1 MAALL
6 NLCLWCGRFLARRL
20 NSLHP
25 SQVFQEMW
33 KAPEKR
39 VEHLVK
45 ELDLGLISDQEELV
59 KICQRVMDA
68 HPDLVR
74 LTFNNT

>member
-1 MAALL
+1 
-6 NLCLWCGRFLARRL
+6 
-20 NSLHP
+20 
-25 SQVFQEMW
+25 MW